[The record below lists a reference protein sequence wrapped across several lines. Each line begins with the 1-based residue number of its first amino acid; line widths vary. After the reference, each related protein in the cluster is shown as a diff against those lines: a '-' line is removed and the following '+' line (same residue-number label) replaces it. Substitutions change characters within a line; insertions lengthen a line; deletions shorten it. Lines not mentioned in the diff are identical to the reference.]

1 MGMPGI
7 PGMSGMGAA
16 IGIEQQL
23 AACEQQPPSQAVA
36 ISPQHNRPQQL
47 RTEVATNFIIGASPK
62 GGEEIRDSACEHIGR
77 ANGKQA
83 HAEAY

>member
-1 MGMPGI
+1 MPGI

-23 AACEQQPPSQAVA
+23 AAFEQQPPPQAVA
-36 ISPQHNRPQQL
+36 TFPQHNRPQQL

-62 GGEEIRDSACEHIGR
+62 REEEIRDSACEHTGQ

-83 HAEAY
+83 NAETC